1 MSRKFELFG
10 VAAVL
15 GELMM
20 EYEIWKQNKH
30 IGALEVMCKLKK
42 GPFCPYECWTYMDFF
57 NFSMLSI
64 TLDG

>member
-20 EYEIWKQNKH
+20 EYEIWNQNKH

-42 GPFCPYECWTYMDFF
+42 FFDPSGNRNYECWRDLMEFF
-57 NFSMLSI
+57 PF
-64 TLDG
+64 